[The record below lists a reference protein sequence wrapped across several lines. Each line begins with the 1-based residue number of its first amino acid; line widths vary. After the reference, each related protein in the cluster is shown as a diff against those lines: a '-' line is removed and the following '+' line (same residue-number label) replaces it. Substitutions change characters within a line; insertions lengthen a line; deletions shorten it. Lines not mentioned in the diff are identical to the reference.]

1 MLRLFQIPNY
11 MSLSLFAPWYPLE
24 IGASLVVISLRLHH
38 QNCEVPQHSLPASC
52 SFCTLDGP
60 KQDLSF
66 INYNKSFHLWRV
78 QISQTFAEMIFRHGF
93 VHCDPHAANMMVR
106 VKPGK
111 SIIIV
116 LIFLFLLCIFLATVI
131 WFAFSNDD
139 PWLFLISPPY
149 FSKSLCISADVF
161 LSEDV

>member
-1 MLRLFQIPNY
+1 M
-11 MSLSLFAPWYPLE
+11 
-24 IGASLVVISLRLHH
+24 VISLQLH
-38 QNCEVPQHSLPASC
+38 QENGEVPQHSLPASC
-52 SFCTLDGP
+52 SFCTHDGSE
-60 KQDLSF
+60 QDLSF

-116 LIFLFLLCIFLATVI
+116 LIFLFLLCILLATVI
-131 WFAFSNDD
+131 
-139 PWLFLISPPY
+139 
-149 FSKSLCISADVF
+149 
-161 LSEDV
+161 